1 MYELVKLNNGKE
13 VQLAPLTL
21 FWVEALDGIMK
32 ENNGNLSKEYK
43 TMGDLLYQS
52 FIRKNPELTRE
63 ELSNSLDASDI
74 NNLFA
79 KLLVVSGLVKEN
91 TEEGSEAK
99 K

>member
-1 MYELVKLNNGKE
+1 MYEKIKLNDGKE

-21 FWVEALDGIMK
+21 FWVEALDHIMQ
-32 ENNGNLSKEYK
+32 ENGGNLSKEYK

-63 ELSNSLDASDI
+63 QLSNTLDASDI
-74 NNLFA
+74 NPLFA
-79 KLLVVSGLVKEN
+79 KLLEVSGLVKQAQ
-91 TEEGSEAK
+91 TEDSEK